1 MRDINNNQDILD
13 SRDVI
18 ARRDELAEER
28 AALVETLA
36 DAKTA
41 WEEPGRTA
49 EEESQDE
56 QEARE
61 GAIFSAL
68 QSAEEGL
75 RAWDADNAEE
85 LAALEAFIQDGSAE
99 WDHGVTLVRE
109 TYFEDYAQEHAEELD
124 LIPRYASWPASC
136 IDWKQAA
143 RELRYD
149 YTGADW
155 SGVTYYYQG

>member
-1 MRDINNNQDILD
+1 METIDNTQDTLD

-28 AALVETLA
+28 AALVEA
-36 DAKTA
+36 QSEGVEDIHDNDAETRAAALKDIHA
-41 WEEPGRTA
+41 AG
-49 EEESQDE
+49 
-56 QEARE
+56 EALRE
-61 GAIFSAL
+61 
-68 QSAEEGL
+68 
-75 RAWDADNAEE
+75 WDAENADE

-109 TYFEDYAQEHAEELD
+109 TYFEDYAQELAEELD
-124 LIPRYASWPASC
+124 LIPRYASWPATC
-136 IDWKQAA
+136 IDWGRAA

-155 SGVTYYYQG
+155 SGVTYYYQE